1 MHSVVL
7 SEKGQ
12 LVIPKH
18 LRAKYKLEKG
28 SKLVLLEEN
37 GRLVLEKS
45 DSVVEKLKQF
55 TAAQQSASL
64 ASQQGDGMTLQNNS
78 TPPVV
83 KRDAREIT

>member
-18 LRAKYKLEKG
+18 LRTKYKLEKG

-45 DSVVEKLKQF
+45 DSIVEKLNNF
-55 TAAQQSASL
+55 TAAQQNASL

-78 TPPVV
+78 ALPVA